1 MIGTYYIRVPI
12 ENDSALE
19 DEERTE
25 NSQPLSEDE
34 DVPDVEDN
42 NDYNFDED
50 VYHNDNGVEE
60 EEDLEGDDDSTPH
73 VRSETS
79 KVVLIL

>member
-1 MIGTYYIRVPI
+1 M
-12 ENDSALE
+12 
-19 DEERTE
+19 
-25 NSQPLSEDE
+25 
-34 DVPDVEDN
+34 EDN